1 MNNNKCAMNGNTV
14 ADRDNMQRAATFT
27 FLDVAACEG

>member
-1 MNNNKCAMNGNTV
+1 MMKKDVMNELLF
-14 ADRDNMQRAATFT
+14 ADRDNMQRTTTFT